1 MASPTS
7 GTPAPDFTATTDEGT
22 LSLAS
27 LRGERVVL
35 YFYPKDAT
43 PGCTIEAREFALAA
57 ERFAAAGVRIFGVSK
72 DSVKSHQKFRA
83 KECLP
88 FPLIADDGAICVAYG
103 AWRKKKLYGREYDG
117 IARITVLIDEFG
129 RVSRVWDPVTARG
142 HAAEVLAHVEGA
154 AG

>member
-1 MASPTS
+1 MAQLTV
-7 GTPAPDFTATTDEGT
+7 GDDAPQFSAETDEGT
-22 LSLAS
+22 VSLAA
-27 LRGERVVL
+27 LRGTRVLL

-43 PGCTIEAREFALAA
+43 PGCTIEAREFALAH
-57 ERFAAAGVRIFGVSK
+57 ERFERAGVRIFGVSK

-88 FPLIADDGAICVAYG
+88 FPLIADPGGICEAYG

-117 IARITVLIDEFG
+117 IARITVLVGADG
-129 RVSRVWDPVTARG
+129 RVARIWDPVTAKG
-142 HAAEVLAHVEGA
+142 HAAEVLAAVE